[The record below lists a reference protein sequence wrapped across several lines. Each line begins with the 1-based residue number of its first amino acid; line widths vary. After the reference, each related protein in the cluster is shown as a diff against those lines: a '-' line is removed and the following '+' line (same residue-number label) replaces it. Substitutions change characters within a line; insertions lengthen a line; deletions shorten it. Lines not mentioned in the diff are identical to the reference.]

1 MTEIDIYLQVEMG
14 SLESSA
20 DNNVTDSAGVRCVC
34 LALHRLSKRADVPSD
49 LAKQRPA
56 D

>member
-1 MTEIDIYLQVEMG
+1 MAEIDIYLQVETS

-34 LALHRLSKRADVPSD
+34 LVWHCLSKRADVPSD
-49 LAKQRPA
+49 LAKQRPV